1 MTPPIDKYKKI
12 RNRIL
17 RDKGD
22 LDFFGLILRED
33 APDVWDLVVSA
44 PWAEA
49 DTWSALQ
56 YLSNVVK
63 AELEPAELLQL
74 SRVVILEKGNPVL
87 QALLAALAVTG
98 DSVAEY
104 RDSTVGGI
112 HFRHAYVLEA
122 KSPVAAGA
130 SAA

>member
-1 MTPPIDKYKKI
+1 MIPIDKYKKI

-22 LDFFGLILRED
+22 LIFFGLILRED
-33 APDVWDLVVSA
+33 APDIWDLVVSA

-56 YLSNVVK
+56 YLSEVVK
-63 AELEPAELLQL
+63 TELEPAEILQL
-74 SRVVILEKGNPVL
+74 SRVVILEGDNPVL
-87 QALLAALAVTG
+87 QALLSALKVTG
-98 DSVAEY
+98 NSVAEY
-104 RDSTVGGI
+104 LDSTIGGI

-122 KSPVAAGA
+122 KNSVPEGA

>member
-1 MTPPIDKYKKI
+1 MIPIDKYKKI

-17 RDKGD
+17 KDKGD

-49 DTWSALQ
+49 DTWKALQ
-56 YLSNVVK
+56 YLSDVVK
-63 AELEPAELLQL
+63 AELEPAEILQL
-74 SRVVILEKGNPVL
+74 SRVVLLEKGNPVL
-87 QALLAALAVTG
+87 EALLSDHTVTG
-98 DSVAEY
+98 DDVAEY

>member
-1 MTPPIDKYKKI
+1 MIPIDKYKKI
-12 RNRIL
+12 RDRIL
-17 RDKGD
+17 KDKGD
-22 LDFFGLILRED
+22 LDFIGLILRED
-33 APDVWDLVVSA
+33 APNVWDLVVSA

-56 YLSNVVK
+56 YLSTVVK
-63 AELEPAELLQL
+63 AELEPAEILQL

-87 QALLAALAVTG
+87 QALRSDLTVTG
-98 DSVAEY
+98 DRVAEY
-104 RDSTVGGI
+104 RDSTAGGI

-122 KSPVAAGA
+122 KSSVAAGA